1 MSMSN
6 EGRCGQYGGVS
17 VQFGGVS
24 VSSIPYGMR
33 QSASSDGDRRSPTLP
48 VLACRGGMY
57 EEVSARGFCGRFL

>member
-24 VSSIPYGMR
+24 VSSIPYGMK
-33 QSASSDGDRRSPTLP
+33 QSASSNVDRRS
-48 VLACRGGMY
+48 CGGGMY
-57 EEVSARGFCGRFL
+57 DKHSMRDV